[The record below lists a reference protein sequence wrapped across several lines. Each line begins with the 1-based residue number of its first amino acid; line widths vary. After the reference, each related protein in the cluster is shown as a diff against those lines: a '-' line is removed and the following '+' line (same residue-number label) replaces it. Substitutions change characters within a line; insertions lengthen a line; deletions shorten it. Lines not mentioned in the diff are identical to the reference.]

1 MKGIK
6 LTQGQFAIVDEE
18 DYYYLN
24 EFKWYFYRR
33 RNQVYAKTCVTIN
46 KKRVHLLMHRLIMD
60 ASKKCVDHI
69 NGNGLDNRKSNLR
82 LCERHEN
89 ALNRVINYNNVSGYK
104 GVSWFKVVK
113 KWRAQIQYKKVV
125 YHLGCFEKRIDA
137 AKAYNEAAIKYHGEF
152 ANLNKID

>member
-1 MKGIK
+1 
-6 LTQGQFAIVDEE
+6 
-18 DYYYLN
+18 
-24 EFKWYFYRR
+24 
-33 RNQVYAKTCVTIN
+33 
-46 KKRVHLLMHRLIMD
+46 MD

-104 GVSWFKVVK
+104 GVSWFKPIK

-125 YHLGCFEKRIDA
+125 YYLGCFNKRIDA
-137 AKAYNEAAIKYHGEF
+137 AKAYNAAALKYHGEF

>member
-89 ALNRVINYNNVSGYK
+89 ALNRVINYNNVSGLSNEGK
-104 GVSWFKVVK
+104 EKLIKHQPETIGQASRILGVSPSDVSVLM
-113 KWRAQIQYKKVV
+113 I
-125 YHLGCFEKRIDA
+125 HLGR
-137 AKAYNEAAIKYHGEF
+137 
-152 ANLNKID
+152 